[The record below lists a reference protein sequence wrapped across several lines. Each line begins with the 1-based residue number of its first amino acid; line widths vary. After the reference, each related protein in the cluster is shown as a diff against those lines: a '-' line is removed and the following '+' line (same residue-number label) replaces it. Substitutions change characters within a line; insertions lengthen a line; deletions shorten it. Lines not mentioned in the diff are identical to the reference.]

1 MDEFNESPLL
11 AVHRTAVHSKRQPPP
26 KETNLLIAP
35 QPATAAGQSHAPM
48 DRFSPFQSELS
59 PIALLVAGAALLA
72 PAALSAQATDTAAAN
87 AGALETEQQTIRV
100 YLDCPGWLCD
110 FDYFRRQVGYVSW
123 VRDRN
128 VADVQVLV
136 TQQGT
141 GGGGQRITLDLIGRS
156 QFQGIDRRLTYTSA
170 PSETDTE
177 TRDGLLRV
185 LKLGLAGFL
194 ARTEAAGQLDLTYEG
209 EAAGGGGDQP
219 STREDDPWN
228 RWVFE
233 VDMGGGF
240 DQEGRSE
247 QFNVEGSL
255 SANRTTRE
263 LKVDIGVNGEYSES
277 EFQLSDDSTF
287 TSIQRSYGVRTV
299 VVNSVGDHWSVGGQ
313 GSMRHSTERNQ
324 ELAVTGGPAIEYNFF
339 PYSESTRRQL
349 TVLYSVSG
357 NAFDYQQ
364 ETVFEQLS
372 EQRLSHSLDVSLDA
386 QEPWGEVGVSLRGS
400 HYLDEIEQNRV
411 TLSGRAEFQLIQGLS
426 FNVFGVASRVRDQI
440 YLPLE
445 EASREEILVGEREF
459 ATDFEYHTRVGFS
472 YTFGS
477 IYSSVVNAR
486 FDNLGE
492 SD

>member
-1 MDEFNESPLL
+1 M
-11 AVHRTAVHSKRQPPP
+11 
-26 KETNLLIAP
+26 
-35 QPATAAGQSHAPM
+35 
-48 DRFSPFQSELS
+48 
-59 PIALLVAGAALLA
+59 LLVAGAALLA
-72 PAALSAQATDTAAAN
+72 PAALPAQAPDSTAVDTATT
-87 AGALETEQQTIRV
+87 GGSQQTIRV

-123 VRDRN
+123 VRDRK

-136 TQQGT
+136 TEQGT
-141 GGGGQRITLDLIGRS
+141 GGGGQKVTLDLIGRR
-156 QFQGIDRRLTYTSA
+156 QFQGIDRRLTYTAA

-209 EAAGGGGDQP
+209 EAGGEAAQP
-219 STREDDPWN
+219 TTREDDPWN

-233 VDMGGGF
+233 LDMGGGF
-240 DQEGRSE
+240 DKQGRSE

-263 LKVDIGVNGEYSES
+263 LKIDIGLNGEYSES
-277 EFQLSDDSTF
+277 DFQLSDDSTF

-299 VVNSVGDHWSVGGQ
+299 VVNSVGPHWSVGGQ
-313 GSMRHSTERNQ
+313 GSVRHSTQRNQ
-324 ELAVTGGPAIEYNFF
+324 ELALTGGPAIEYNLF

-349 TVLYSVSG
+349 TVLYSVSA

-364 ETVFEQLS
+364 ETVFEQFS
-372 EQRLSHSLDVSLDA
+372 EERLSHSLDVSLDA

-400 HYLDEIEQNRV
+400 HYLDEIEQNRL
-411 TLSGRAEFQLIQGLS
+411 TLMGNAEFQLIQGLS

-445 EASREEILVGEREF
+445 EASQEEILVGEREF

-486 FDNLGE
+486 FDNLG
-492 SD
+492 DGF